1 MKKNEL
7 VAAIVNAGILAEA
20 KAKHLK
26 VVELEAL
33 LNRKSNLPIEDG
45 FAVIAAEQAKEEAI
59 TATLPSIPVTSA
71 TPSKVETPKKVKYVK
86 LFPDGKKICL
96 ERGLKIVR
104 LTKDWNA
111 FSDLVNETVGKK
123 APGFTVLF
131 KTFMATQ
138 NNKEWFALVTIER
151 KVKDSKL
158 QNQFTCLF
166 KGATINGKRTFLKE
180 VEKDGKKEFEF
191 IKLEYLKW

>member
-7 VAAIVNAGILAEA
+7 VAAVVAQGIATEA
-20 KAKHLK
+20 KAKRLR
-26 VVELEAL
+26 VTELETL
-33 LNRKSNLPIEDG
+33 LNENKVPTEDG
-45 FAVIAAEQAKEEAI
+45 FAVIAAEQAKEAV
-59 TATLPSIPVTSA
+59 AVLPSIPTVEPVA
-71 TPSKVETPKKVKYVK
+71 TPSKVETPKKAKYVK

-191 IKLEYLKW
+191 IKLEYLKF